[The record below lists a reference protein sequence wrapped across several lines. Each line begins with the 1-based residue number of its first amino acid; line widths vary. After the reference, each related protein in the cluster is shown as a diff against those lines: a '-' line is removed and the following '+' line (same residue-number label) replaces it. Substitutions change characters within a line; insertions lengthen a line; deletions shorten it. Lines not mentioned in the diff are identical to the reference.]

1 MAVQDPASGLKRR
14 LNLPLLALYGVGVT
28 IGAGI
33 YVLIGAVGHHA
44 GRHAPLA
51 FILAAIVMGLT
62 VGSYAE
68 LCTRYPVAAGEAAYV
83 RAAFGNRALSR
94 ATGLIMIGTGV
105 IAAATVA
112 IGASGYIRQFVDLP
126 APVIITVV
134 IIALGLVA
142 AWGVFESV
150 LLAAVFTVI
159 EVGGLLLIIVAAVN
173 AKLPFGEALFSVPA
187 FNAASWE
194 GVLFGSLL
202 AFFAFTGFEDLI
214 NMVEETHA
222 PERNV
227 PLAMAITL
235 GVTTLLYAL
244 VAAIAV
250 SAVPL
255 DRLAESPAPLSLVFR
270 EVAGVSPATISA
282 IAIMATLNTI
292 IAQMTMAI
300 RVVYGLAQQG
310 DLPRVFGRVHRSTA
324 TPLLATVTITALALL
339 LALTAPFERLAE
351 STSVATLTVFALVNL
366 ALLKIRLSKGRQPRA
381 AVTMPL
387 AVPALGFL
395 TSAGMIVTSLL

>member
-159 EVGGLLLIIVAAVN
+159 EVGGLLLIIAAAVN

>member
-1 MAVQDPASGLKRR
+1 
-14 LNLPLLALYGVGVT
+14 
-28 IGAGI
+28 
-33 YVLIGAVGHHA
+33 
-44 GRHAPLA
+44 
-51 FILAAIVMGLT
+51 
-62 VGSYAE
+62 
-68 LCTRYPVAAGEAAYV
+68 
-83 RAAFGNRALSR
+83 
-94 ATGLIMIGTGV
+94 
-105 IAAATVA
+105 
-112 IGASGYIRQFVDLP
+112 
-126 APVIITVV
+126 
-134 IIALGLVA
+134 
-142 AWGVFESV
+142 
-150 LLAAVFTVI
+150 
-159 EVGGLLLIIVAAVN
+159 
-173 AKLPFGEALFSVPA
+173 
-187 FNAASWE
+187 
-194 GVLFGSLL
+194 
-202 AFFAFTGFEDLI
+202 
-214 NMVEETHA
+214 
-222 PERNV
+222 
-227 PLAMAITL
+227 
-235 GVTTLLYAL
+235 LLYAL

-324 TPLLATVTITALALL
+324 TPLLATVTIMALALL